1 MRGLALATA
10 ALVTLAA
17 CGSPQPAVEE
27 GLPGGCEVVGPVVV
41 AAGGRSNMPAP
52 GVAPLS
58 RYLQAAAESGAEV
71 TVVDTGGSPKPHV
84 SVSFTSTAANE
95 VAANEQLKASAE
107 QLRSGLEATVA
118 QSEGAAPLDAL
129 DFSARH
135 IHSASPMGT
144 IVLVDS
150 GLQTAGILDYTQ
162 PGMLRAEPADLVDG
176 VRGSGQLPDLS
187 GVRVFVVGLGDT
199 AAPQVSL
206 DTASR
211 TALVYQWTALL
222 SAAGADCVGV
232 DPQPLTGASPAAAL
246 PVPTVPVPD
255 VAPLEPSTKVVLTA
269 DSVQFVS
276 DSAQLRDPE
285 MAKKKLA
292 SIAANLVDSGSSVRL
307 TGTTATDGTEAGRL
321 ELSRLRAEAVK
332 DTLVELGVPAERITT
347 RGVGTHHRDH
357 VDDLDADGHL
367 IPGKAAQ
374 NRTVILTVRDV

>member
-1 MRGLALATA
+1 M
-10 ALVTLAA
+10 
-17 CGSPQPAVEE
+17 
-27 GLPGGCEVVGPVVV
+27 
-41 AAGGRSNMPAP
+41 
-52 GVAPLS
+52 
-58 RYLQAAAESGAEV
+58 
-71 TVVDTGGSPKPHV
+71 
-84 SVSFTSTAANE
+84 
-95 VAANEQLKASAE
+95 
-107 QLRSGLEATVA
+107 
-118 QSEGAAPLDAL
+118 
-129 DFSARH
+129 
-135 IHSASPMGT
+135 
-144 IVLVDS
+144 
-150 GLQTAGILDYTQ
+150 
-162 PGMLRAEPADLVDG
+162 
-176 VRGSGQLPDLS
+176 
-187 GVRVFVVGLGDT
+187 
-199 AAPQVSL
+199 
-206 DTASR
+206 
-211 TALVYQWTALL
+211 
-222 SAAGADCVGV
+222 
-232 DPQPLTGASPAAAL
+232 
-246 PVPTVPVPD
+246 PVPD